1 MLAYVMQFSLTI
13 LYIRGSK
20 NLLPDA
26 LSRLWQ
32 DSSIQERKKH
42 EATYMHE
49 PEDFVLS
56 ITRSETA
63 RQKQSVLDKS
73 NPTSLRSLNPYA
85 KEYKPIKHTY
95 GRPMCPDD
103 CVKISARNSEG
114 FGNGSICEDIRGSPC
129 IKSYRHENVDFSDVE
144 PEPAPGE
151 PASGAGRES
160 PPGLAYGSSAYS
172 SAAPELWPP
181 AGTGRVRRHGADS

>member
-42 EATYMHE
+42 EATYIHE

-56 ITRSETA
+56 ITRAEAA
-63 RQKQSVLDKS
+63 RQQQSVLDKS
-73 NPTSLRSLNPYA
+73 NPVFIKPLNPYA
-85 KEYKPIKHTY
+85 KVYKPK
-95 GRPMCPDD
+95 
-103 CVKISARNSEG
+103 
-114 FGNGSICEDIRGSPC
+114 
-129 IKSYRHENVDFSDVE
+129 
-144 PEPAPGE
+144 
-151 PASGAGRES
+151 
-160 PPGLAYGSSAYS
+160 
-172 SAAPELWPP
+172 
-181 AGTGRVRRHGADS
+181 